1 MTKFS
6 NLAYGSYSSAPL
18 TQIPTGSM
26 RDFTSQ
32 KSFLSQL
39 PVQSGYGQQQQQQS
53 DLTNVQQDIPQQPT
67 VTGYG

>member
-1 MTKFS
+1 MIQFS

-18 TQIPTGSM
+18 TQVPTGSM

-32 KSFLSQL
+32 KPFLPQL
-39 PVQSGYGQQQQQQS
+39 PVQSGYGQQQS
-53 DLTNVQQDIPQQPT
+53 DLTNVQQDTPQQPT